1 MRNFRLLTIKIK
13 IMSNKAGSTLMGLLT
28 GLAIGAGIGILYAPD
43 KGSKTRGKVKDGYDD
58 TKKNLK
64 YKFEN
69 ASDELKHKFSL
80 FKQNNL
86 QDTYEE
92 MISNVS
98 HKAEDVI
105 SFLEQKLA
113 DLREQN
119 AKLQK

>member
-1 MRNFRLLTIKIK
+1 
-13 IMSNKAGSTLMGLLT
+13 MSNKAGSTLMGLVT
-28 GLAIGAGIGILYAPD
+28 GLAIGAGLGILYAPD
-43 KGSKTRGKVKDGYDD
+43 KGSRTREKINDGYDD
-58 TKKNLK
+58 AKNNLK
-64 YKFEN
+64 LKYDN
-69 ASDELKHKFSL
+69 ASDELKNKISL

-86 QDTYEE
+86 QDTYDD

-113 DLREQN
+113 DLKEQN

>member
-1 MRNFRLLTIKIK
+1 
-13 IMSNKAGSTLMGLLT
+13 MSNKAGSTLMGLVT
-28 GLAIGAGIGILYAPD
+28 GLAIGAGLGILYAPD
-43 KGSKTRGKVKDGYDD
+43 KGSRTREKINDGYDD
-58 TKKNLK
+58 AKNNLK
-64 YKFEN
+64 LKYDN
-69 ASDELKHKFSL
+69 ASDELKNKISL

-86 QDTYEE
+86 QNTYDD

-113 DLREQN
+113 DLKEQN